1 MILFLYVILSFLYFV
16 IIYAAVRLAINPL
29 IPKSTDLENDKDD
42 DGLVKLRDIE
52 VLTDMELE
60 EIIELY
66 HNNSVNNKEKVKY
79 EKYLKLLNE
88 LKEIEFFTDEE
99 YANKKKKLDEYY
111 HNQ

>member
-1 MILFLYVILSFLYFV
+1 MAFLYVILSFILFI

-29 IPKSTDLENDKDD
+29 IPKSTDSENEDD

-52 VLTDMELE
+52 VLTDTELE

-66 HNNSVNNKEKVKY
+66 HNNSVKNKEKVKY
-79 EKYLKLLNE
+79 KKYSKILNE
-88 LKEIEFFTDEE
+88 LKEIEFLTDEE